1 MNLLANPI
9 VVRTLLGF
17 ALAFALL
24 IVGVWLI
31 RRLRPGNTAANTER
45 PLASTES
52 QVFALEAYHGVIK
65 RLKDQ
70 EQELQRLRQEASARA
85 SVSENLSVAVLSNL
99 TSGVIVFNPTSLVQ
113 QANKAAREILGYASP
128 TGLHARDLFKGVL
141 NIRRETGESYSTPEP
156 LLEALELCITQN
168 IPYRRME
175 IEYITPADQVRVL
188 GITLSPVRGPSGA
201 ALGAACLVSDLTQI
215 TNLSRQVRLRE
226 NLSALGEMSAGI
238 AHEFKNSLATISGYA
253 QMLSTSTDETSR
265 DFGQRIAGETATLN
279 RIVCDF
285 LSFARPQELRATFI
299 DFQALIDDCA
309 RETKIHI
316 QCDPLPHSFGLFG
329 DPIALRQVFSN
340 LFRNSAESAA
350 DGLPVMVHIGVKPHG
365 ETAEVVIND
374 NGPGIPRENLE
385 KIFIPFFTTKPHGTG
400 LGLALVH
407 RIVTEHGGTVSV
419 DTGQSGTTFTLS
431 LPLGKPS
438 GKLTESR

>member
-1 MNLLANPI
+1 MNLLANPMI
-9 VVRTLLGF
+9 VRTLLGF
-17 ALAFALL
+17 VLALALL
-24 IVGVWLI
+24 VIGIWLI
-31 RRLRPGNTAANTER
+31 RKLRPKATTVEVER
-45 PLASTES
+45 PVASDEA
-52 QVFALEAYHGVIK
+52 QGFAVEAYHGVIK

-70 EQELQRLRQEASARA
+70 EQELQRLRQEASSRA
-85 SVSENLSVAVLSNL
+85 TASEGLSAAVLSNL
-99 TSGVIVFNPTSLVQ
+99 ASGVIVFNPGSLVQ
-113 QANKAAREILGYASP
+113 TANKASREILGYASP
-128 TGLHARDLFKGVL
+128 TGLHARDLFKGVINL
-141 NIRRETGESYSTPEP
+141 RRETGESYSSAEP

-168 IPYRRME
+168 IAYRRME
-175 IEYITPADQVRVL
+175 LEYITPADQVRVL
-188 GITLSPVRGPSGA
+188 GITLSPVRGLSGSP
-201 ALGAACLVSDLTQI
+201 LGAACLVSDLTQI

-253 QMLSTSTDETSR
+253 QMLATSTDDISR
-265 DFGQRIAGETATLN
+265 DFGQRIANETATLN
-279 RIVCDF
+279 RIVTDF
-285 LSFARPQELRATFI
+285 LSFARPQELRASFI
-299 DFQALIDDCA
+299 DFQALIADCA
-309 RETKIHI
+309 RETKVHL
-316 QCDPLPHSFGLFG
+316 QCDSFPNSFGLFG

-340 LFRNSAESAA
+340 LFRNSAESAGN
-350 DGLPVMVHIGVKPHG
+350 DLPVMVRVGVKSHG